1 MLAMEKSDS
10 LEPDEDK
17 PLIASEQELHDL
29 PASTTA
35 SSTQFIRQGKL
46 TRVWPATY
54 ACTVV
59 AFGFLL
65 FGFTMGFNSPVL
77 SSLKSKKG
85 FTSLRRTLD
94 QDLFNVSYCGAWSYI
109 SSVDFHI

>member
-1 MLAMEKSDS
+1 MSAKPSTEESDS
-10 LEPDEDK
+10 SEDE
-17 PLIASEQELHDL
+17 PLITSEQELRDL

-35 SSTQFIRQGKL
+35 SAQFVYTQGKR
-46 TRVWPATY
+46 TNVWPATY

-94 QDLFNVSYCGAWSYI
+94 QDLFNVSYFGVWPLK
-109 SSVDFHI
+109 

>member
-1 MLAMEKSDS
+1 MEEADS
-10 LEPDEDK
+10 SETDEDK
-17 PLIASEQELHDL
+17 PLIASEQELRDL
-29 PASTTA
+29 PASTTDSA
-35 SSTQFIRQGKL
+35 QIISREKR
-46 TRVWPATY
+46 TRAWPATY
-54 ACTVV
+54 ACTIV

-94 QDLFNVSYCGAWSYI
+94 QDLFNVSLIPW
-109 SSVDFHI
+109 